1 MNSREREK
9 AKTRINVQAY
19 VDPRKLARIDIHL
32 YENGISARGYSE
44 LVRTI
49 IDVVNSSLPELTIS
63 AEQAREWFSKR
74 DFPTEQFT
82 ETNKSFKAILPIIN
96 LPNLPQN
103 PQSPLVEDGS
113 DDEVRRRLDK
123 LLAGQKGLL

>member
-1 MNSREREK
+1 MSSREREREK

-49 IDVVNSSLPELTIS
+49 IDVVNSSLPELTLS

-82 ETNKSFKAILPIIN
+82 ETNKVFRPILPIIN
-96 LPNLPQN
+96 LP
-103 PQSPLVEDGS
+103 QSPTIEDRS